1 MRLNSAACGHAKEK
15 VTCPGWKQK
24 LNSPNPC
31 VLLFDESGPK
41 WWIPEVEWDS
51 TQTKVELFPNAALL
65 SDIPE

>member
-1 MRLNSAACGHAKEK
+1 MRLTSVACGHAKEK
-15 VTCPGWKQK
+15 VTCSGWEQK

-31 VLLFDESGPK
+31 VLLFDDSGPK
-41 WWIPEVEWDS
+41 WWITEVERDS